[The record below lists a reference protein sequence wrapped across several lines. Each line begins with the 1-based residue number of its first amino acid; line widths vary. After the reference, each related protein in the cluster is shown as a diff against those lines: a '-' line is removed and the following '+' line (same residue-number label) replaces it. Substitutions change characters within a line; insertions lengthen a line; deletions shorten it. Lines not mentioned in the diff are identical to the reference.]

1 MGIGIQ
7 LAMAEMKQQES
18 HALVLREHFLAKL
31 KEHMPNAVINGSLNN
46 RLPNNLSVGF
56 PGIDS
61 GSLLLS
67 LNQIGVF
74 VSAGSACSAG
84 DDNYSHVL
92 KAIGVSADVYGTVR
106 FSFGMSNTLQDI
118 DYLFQYLPSIL
129 EGLNS

>member
-1 MGIGIQ
+1 MYKRQ
-7 LAMAEMKQQES
+7 
-18 HALVLREHFLAKL
+18 
-31 KEHMPNAVINGSLNN
+31 
-46 RLPNNLSVGF
+46 
-56 PGIDS
+56 GIDS

-84 DDNYSHVL
+84 DDSYSHVL